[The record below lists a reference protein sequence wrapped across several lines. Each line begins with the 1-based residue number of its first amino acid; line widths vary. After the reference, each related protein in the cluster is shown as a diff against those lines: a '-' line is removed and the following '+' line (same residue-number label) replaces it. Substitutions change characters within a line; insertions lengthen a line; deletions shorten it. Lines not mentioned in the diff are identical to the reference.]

1 MNKLTNRA
9 IENNEFLAEFLLNLG
24 NADWTQLVVDEM
36 LFSHDKN
43 TNMSIT
49 TIKDDERTNVVD
61 VNFGFENM
69 KINDIGTL
77 IDFALGFPIVISNV

>member
-1 MNKLTNRA
+1 MNKLTNRS

-43 TNMSIT
+43 SNMVIT
-49 TIKDDERTNVVD
+49 TIKDDERTNVVEA
-61 VNFGFENM
+61 NFGFENM
-69 KINDIGTL
+69 KTNDIGTL
-77 IDFALGFPIVISNV
+77 IDFTFGFPNVLSNV